1 MKLLLIATIALVC
14 CLYAAQAH
22 QLEKIPENP
31 KTMADASADSP
42 GLLSKS
48 LAEQD
53 GGDIPPPKSL
63 ADKNDDSGLAEQT
76 ERYGF
81 GLG

>member
-22 QLEKIPENP
+22 QQDLPP
-31 KTMADASADSP
+31 KSLADKNDDS

>member
-42 GLLSKS
+42 GLPPKS

-53 GGDIPPPKSL
+53 G
-63 ADKNDDSGLAEQT
+63 DSSLAEQT